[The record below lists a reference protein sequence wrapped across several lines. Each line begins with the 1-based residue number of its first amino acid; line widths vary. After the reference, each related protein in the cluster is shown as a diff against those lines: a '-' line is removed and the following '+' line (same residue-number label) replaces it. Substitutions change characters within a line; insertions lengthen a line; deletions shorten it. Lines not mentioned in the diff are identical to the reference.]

1 MIINNSKLLAFLNS
15 TPKQV
20 TDIKDDLKIL
30 FSFRIFRYFFFIS
43 LLLKILLIVTFHPK
57 SPSTFAPDEGTYAR
71 LAEWVSRGLAVQ
83 DFPDFGPNLYNQS
96 RTLIGPS
103 VLLIKAGI
111 NPLESVRITSLIFGL
126 LFPILVLLCYVAI
139 SKSKKTLH
147 DLNQDLNSPSL
158 IFTIL
163 FLFFIPSNFLW
174 STLGLR
180 ESASQI
186 WIMAQVYFLIKLY
199 YGTRMNAPFFGF
211 LALLSSTLSFGS
223 RPQTALVLSIY
234 ILIIGFLMFLTK
246 RRLSFAIFSIL
257 SIILGS
263 AFTTTP
269 EVKIK
274 WQWTVVEKPKLEN
287 LENSQESTSIIST
300 IAKRESSKC
309 DYLGETI
316 KVSEKVLVCRLTK
329 SYEKPLLPEILQLPN
344 NVDVSTL
351 EVKRN
356 QNRHDANSALAPS
369 NCVTEISR
377 VAIIGCN
384 LSQIPYRLSAFLLRP
399 FPIIDRGSFFLSIA
413 GLENIVWAA
422 FLLFSFINF
431 MRLSNLSPVRDIVIT
446 IALFI
451 ILFSSAVS
459 LYEGNLGTA
468 FRHKSTIVGLLVLL
482 NILTV
487 SFRNLKK
494 VKFASS
500 IRK

>member
-1 MIINNSKLLAFLNS
+1 
-15 TPKQV
+15 
-20 TDIKDDLKIL
+20 
-30 FSFRIFRYFFFIS
+30 
-43 LLLKILLIVTFHPK
+43 
-57 SPSTFAPDEGTYAR
+57 
-71 LAEWVSRGLAVQ
+71 
-83 DFPDFGPNLYNQS
+83 
-96 RTLIGPS
+96 
-103 VLLIKAGI
+103 
-111 NPLESVRITSLIFGL
+111 
-126 LFPILVLLCYVAI
+126 
-139 SKSKKTLH
+139 
-147 DLNQDLNSPSL
+147 
-158 IFTIL
+158 
-163 FLFFIPSNFLW
+163 
-174 STLGLR
+174 
-180 ESASQI
+180 
-186 WIMAQVYFLIKLY
+186 
-199 YGTRMNAPFFGF
+199 
-211 LALLSSTLSFGS
+211 
-223 RPQTALVLSIY
+223 
-234 ILIIGFLMFLTK
+234 MFLTK
-246 RRLSFAIFSIL
+246 RRFSFAIFSIL

-274 WQWTVVEKPKLEN
+274 WQWTVVEKSKLEN

-309 DYLGETI
+309 DYLGEII
-316 KVSEKVLVCRLTK
+316 KVSEKELVCRLTK
-329 SYEKPLLPEILQLPN
+329 SYEKPLLPVILQLPN

-356 QNRHDANSALAPS
+356 QNRQDAKSALAPS